1 MRRNELIRAA
11 AVLALAGLALLL
23 YVKWYGG
30 APLPGDLRVTREVQ
44 GWGGLERNAK
54 YINAAADALWVVIPG
69 VALLVAFRSRLG
81 WRTAKLP
88 SRVEALSALAAAVV
102 LRLGNGLMK
111 SIVESPRPSVDLGV
125 RVDDIFHGYGFP
137 SGHVYSDT
145 LCYGVI
151 AALAPAWLPP
161 PLVLPAR
168 ILAIAIIVLAGPARI
183 VVGAH
188 WPSDTLGGYLF
199 GAAAACLALWFGR
212 YVAKRQ

>member
-1 MRRNELIRAA
+1 MRRRELIRAG
-11 AVLALAGLALLL
+11 AVLGLTGLALLFF
-23 YVKWYGG
+23 VAWYGG
-30 APLPGDLRVTREVQ
+30 APLPGDLRITREVQ
-44 GWGGLERNAK
+44 GWSGLERNAD
-54 YINAAADALWVVIPG
+54 YVNGAAGALWFVIPV
-69 VALLVAFRSRLG
+69 VALLVAFGRKLG
-81 WRTAKLP
+81 WRTANVP

-125 RVDDIFHGYGFP
+125 RVDQVFHGYGFP

-151 AALAPAWLPP
+151 AAIAPAWLPA

-168 ILAIAIIVLAGPARI
+168 IVCLAIIVVAGPARI

-212 YVAKRQ
+212 YVAKRG